1 MNIGADWERFTPRPA
16 HIAATFSRSGTT
28 QATGHIKECAIK
40 STKQSFSFV
49 HGIACADMTK
59 KASRTAGGD
68 RLRSKGG
75 FDE

>member
-1 MNIGADWERFTPRPA
+1 MKAGADWGRFTRKPA
-16 HIAATFSRSGTT
+16 HIAATFSRSGTA
-28 QATGHIKECAIK
+28 QRPGHINA
-40 STKQSFSFV
+40 TKQNFSFV
-49 HGIACADMTK
+49 RGIVCADMIG

>member
-1 MNIGADWERFTPRPA
+1 MKAGADWGRFTRKPA
-16 HIAATFSRSGTT
+16 HIVATFSRSGTA
-28 QATGHIKECAIK
+28 QRPGHINARRTKG
-40 STKQSFSFV
+40 TKQNFSFV
-49 HGIACADMTK
+49 RGIVCADTIG